1 MSPKTTN
8 RWSITVIL
16 PSCVE
21 LRPKIQNPCWNK
33 VRKKPTLYGEM
44 AMKKKLMEKRPKFG
58 PGTNWRKMNKRESE
72 FMESQNLC
80 SEKLS
85 SVRVFWRIGGL

>member
-21 LRPKIQNPCWNK
+21 LRPKIQNTCWNK

-44 AMKKKLMEKRPKFG
+44 AMKKKTDGKETKIWSWDKLEK
-58 PGTNWRKMNKRESE
+58 NEQKR
-72 FMESQNLC
+72 
-80 SEKLS
+80 
-85 SVRVFWRIGGL
+85 VRVYEEPKLMQ